1 VTRVTVTKVNGVRT
15 VNAKLNVIRR
25 TAAKAQLIRGTRL
38 KAQASATY
46 APGVKTLKIRVP
58 RTLSSGNATVK
69 FTFKD
74 TVSDQTV
81 IVNKTARIPR

>member
-1 VTRVTVTKVNGVRT
+1 

-46 APGVKTLKIRVP
+46 APGVKTKIRVP